1 MNLFF
6 GQVLSFLT
14 VAPGSLVYHLV
25 LVFSVSAAL
34 LQAILLWRSSEFP
47 QAKRMVIGLAILL
60 TLHVVEFV
68 TGGLAWQ
75 GFFAPQMVLPPLDR
89 AITLWSLIW
98 IVWLWV
104 FPEPVR
110 LADAA
115 AGLLSLFV
123 LPLLGM
129 TLFLWV
135 PNSGTMVFSQSLLET
150 IWQLA
155 SIGIVILGIAL
166 LIIRQPNG
174 WGLGL
179 GFLGLAFTGHLLY
192 LIPPLPQSNFPGTVR
207 LMQMA
212 AYPVLLTLP
221 QRFPTPVARPL
232 VRPASVPTTPHARE
246 KAGAEAPRIER
257 RRYSTDPKT
266 FHALLTLAAEL
277 AEENIGKALTRAI
290 AQAMLAD
297 LCFLITPGGKQDLV
311 IACGYDLIREE
322 SLGGTTMDAEA
333 VPLLVSAVQRGRPLR
348 LPASSTS
355 VDLKG
360 LGQILGLSSPGHLLS
375 VPIPGERAP
384 LGAILLLS
392 PYSNRL
398 WSAEDQAFLTNVAS
412 LFEPILERGRRIAD
426 LAQEREAALAQV
438 KNALDRA
445 EAAEKKYESLL
456 EQFEAA
462 RQQLVAQQM
471 QTDNVSALLAAQE
484 EAQQLIEQLRA
495 ENEQLR
501 EGLMPQYA
509 DAAQLEQDLR
519 AALAD
524 IARLQNA
531 LAEAN
536 MKILE
541 LEKAS
546 SGSGGAIREEQVEV
560 IASISQELR
569 QPLSSIAGYTDLL
582 LGESVGIL
590 GTLQRKFLERIKAA
604 VERISALIEDLIQL
618 TTIESVRL
626 NIRPEPIDLTQVVD
640 NAMSYVSNQI
650 REKNISLRLDLPDP
664 QLQVQTDRE
673 ALQQILFHLLQN
685 ASGATPVDG
694 TISLRMQ
701 IQKEAEQDYLLIQ
714 VSDTGGGIPTESL
727 PQVFA
732 RRYRADNALI
742 PGLGDTGVGL
752 SIAKTLTDA
761 QQGRIWVETEA
772 GIGSTFS
779 VLLPVI
785 VQTANEEG

>member
-6 GQVLSFLT
+6 GQVFSFLT
-14 VAPGSLVYHLV
+14 VAPGNLVYHLV
-25 LVFSVSAAL
+25 LVFSVTAAL

-60 TLHVVEFV
+60 ALQLLEFAV
-68 TGGLAWQ
+68 GALAWL
-75 GFFAPQMVLPPLDR
+75 GFFPSQMVLPPLDR
-89 AITLWSLIW
+89 AITVWSLIW
-98 IVWLWV
+98 IVWLWA

-123 LPLLGM
+123 LPLLGIS
-129 TLFLWV
+129 LFLWI
-135 PNSGTMVFSQSLLET
+135 PNSGAMVFSQSLLET

-155 SIGIVILGIAL
+155 SIGVVILGAAL

-192 LIPPLPQSNFPGTVR
+192 IIPPLPQSNFPGVVR

-232 VRPASVPTTPHARE
+232 ARPPAAPAVTGTGGKPAT
-246 KAGAEAPRIER
+246 EAPRVER

-266 FHALLTLAAEL
+266 FHALLTLASEI
-277 AEENIGKALTRAI
+277 EDQNIGKALTRAI

-297 LCFLITPGGKQDLV
+297 LCFLITPGGSQDLV

-322 SLGGTTMDAEA
+322 SLGGTSVDAEA
-333 VPLLVSAVQRGRPLR
+333 VPLLVSAVQRGKPLR

-398 WSAEDQAFLTNVAS
+398 WSAEDQAFLTNVAG
-412 LFEPILERGRRIAD
+412 LFGPILERGRRVAD
-426 LAQEREAALAQV
+426 LEQEREAALSQI

-445 EAAEKKYESLL
+445 EAAEKKYASLL

-462 RQQLVAQQM
+462 RQQIVSQQM
-471 QTDNVSALLAAQE
+471 QTENVAALLAAQE

-501 EGLMPQYA
+501 AGLMPQYA

-519 AALAD
+519 AALSD
-524 IARLQNA
+524 VARLQNA

-541 LEKAS
+541 FEKAS
-546 SGSGGAIREEQVEV
+546 GSGRPISEEQVEV

-569 QPLSSIAGYTDLL
+569 QPLSSIVGYTDLL

-604 VERISALIEDLIQL
+604 AERVSGLIEDLIQL

-626 NIRPEPIDLTQVVD
+626 NIRPESIDLTQVVD
-640 NAMSYVSNQI
+640 NAMAYVSNQI
-650 REKNISLRLDLPDP
+650 REKNITLRLDLLDP
-664 QLQVQTDRE
+664 QLQVQADRE
-673 ALQQILFHLLQN
+673 SLQQILFHLLQN
-685 ASGATPVDG
+685 ASGATPADG

-701 IQKEAEQDYLLIQ
+701 IQQEEEQEYLLIQ
-714 VSDTGGGIPTESL
+714 VTDTGGGIPSEYL

-752 SIAKTLTDA
+752 SIAKTLVEA
-761 QQGRIWVETEA
+761 QKGRIWVETEA
-772 GIGSTFS
+772 GVGSTFS
-779 VLLPVI
+779 VLLPVVI
-785 VQTANEEG
+785 QKVAEG